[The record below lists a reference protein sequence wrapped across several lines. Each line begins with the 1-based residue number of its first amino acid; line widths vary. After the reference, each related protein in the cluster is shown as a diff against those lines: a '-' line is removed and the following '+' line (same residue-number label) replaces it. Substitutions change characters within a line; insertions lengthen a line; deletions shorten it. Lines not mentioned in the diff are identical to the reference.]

1 MSGLQEVEL
10 GAATLERFESVLN
23 EEQWQRL
30 QRAAERARRDFEG
43 RVIWNVNSTARGG
56 GVAELLSSLVPYSRA
71 AGVDVRWLVIE
82 GDPAFF
88 QVTKRLHNMLH
99 GAAGDG
105 QGLSRA
111 DEATYLATT
120 RAERR

>member
-1 MSGLQEVEL
+1 MREVEL
-10 GAATLERFESVLN
+10 PPASLERFRTVLDDA
-23 EEQWQRL
+23 QWARL
-30 QRAAERARRDFEG
+30 EDAAARARHEFEG
-43 RVIWNVNSTARGG
+43 RVVWNVNSTARGG

-82 GDPAFF
+82 GEPAFF

-105 QGLSRA
+105 KGLSA
-111 DEATYLATT
+111 DD
-120 RAERR
+120 